1 MIYFNKTEPFV
12 VADANAT
19 FSYRIE
25 LSEYD
30 QNGKDTQEAVG
41 PKINAKVVP
50 YAIYDPAIV
59 ANLAILIFAI
69 LAGSLL
75 LERKLKRG
83 TESQESSSGKA
94 GGNNGRDG
102 NNTGKGK
109 AGNISAM
116 FKKRD

>member
-30 QNGKDTQEAVG
+30 QNGKDSQEAVG

-50 YAIYDPAIV
+50 YSIYDPVMV

-69 LAGSLL
+69 VAGSLL
-75 LERKLKRG
+75 LERKLKKG
-83 TESQESSSGKA
+83 TKSQERSSGKA
-94 GGNNGRDG
+94 GGNNGRSG
-102 NNTGKGK
+102 NVTGNDK

-116 FKKRD
+116 FKKRG